1 MVSVVCYQGRM
12 MMMVWEETR
21 RLGGTLK
28 RRLRIGS
35 LDPAPVIA
43 TLRLDKKS

>member
-1 MVSVVCYQGRM
+1 MVSVVCYQGKK
-12 MMMVWEETR
+12 MVCEETR

-35 LDPAPVIA
+35 LDPATVIA